1 VLSKG
6 QFQKMRLLRAGKH
19 AVHVPE
25 RRAHTRHMWDVVAEC
40 RVGPH
45 FDSWWPASI
54 LDLSASGATVALW
67 GWGKPEVD
75 ISIRLIK
82 RGRQAVAVN
91 AAIQNISRFEDV
103 WLIAL
108 RGAGLLFRL
117 RRDRGKLR

>member
-1 VLSKG
+1 
-6 QFQKMRLLRAGKH
+6 MRLLRAGKH

-103 WLIAL
+103 WLFGCAFEREL
-108 RGAGLLFRL
+108 RCAELDSFS
-117 RRDRGKLR
+117 DSDAIVES